1 MIGAAGRLVIQ
12 TPEGCSFSLQLAGPI
27 ARFLSW
33 TIDVLCI
40 VLLTFALLSA
50 VGVMAMVS
58 PGLALALGFLA
69 IFGIWF
75 CYGIIMEWFWRGR
88 TIGKM
93 VFRLRVIDEQGLRL
107 RFSQVVV
114 RNLLRIADML
124 PLLYMVGGAA
134 CMLTRRCQRLG
145 DLAAGTVVVRIPRD
159 VQPDLSMAV
168 ADKFNSFRAYGHI
181 EARLRQRVSPD
192 EARVALAAVLRRD
205 RLDADARVRLFADLA
220 EHFRAVVEFPQAA
233 TDGLSDEQY
242 VRNVVDTLF
251 RPQMTPRNGQSGQP
265 ATRN

>member
-1 MIGAAGRLVIQ
+1 MIGTAGRLVIQ

-33 TIDVLCI
+33 LID
-40 VLLTFALLSA
+40 LLAMLALTLVASFALSLAAIVFSDLA
-50 VGVMAMVS
+50 N
-58 PGLALALGFLA
+58 ALAILVLFA
-69 IFGIWF
+69 VWV
-75 CYGIIMEWFWRGR
+75 CYGIILEWFLRGR
-88 TIGKM
+88 TLGKM
-93 VFRLRVIDEQGLRL
+93 VFRLRVVDEQGLRL

-124 PLLYMVGGAA
+124 PMLYMVGGAA

-159 VQPDLSMAV
+159 VQPDLTMAV
-168 ADKFNSFRAYGHI
+168 GDKFNSFRAYGHI

-220 EHFRAVVEFPQAA
+220 EHFRSVVEFPQAA

-242 VRNVVDTLF
+242 IRNVVDTLF
-251 RPQMTPRNGQSGQP
+251 RPQMRAAETEKR
-265 ATRN
+265 